1 MRSDFW
7 HRVSELPLLA
17 ELANSRG
24 RLDLWP
30 PGADELTEII
40 RRPAANAGLCFE
52 EDERRRMTL
61 DAQIA
66 ADAATAPGALP
77 LLSYTLKTLYARDV
91 EQGGGSTLTWQTY
104 RELGGLQG
112 GGLRHD
118 ADNHFIVRW
127 QGRRGAKGS
136 FAVPNPASVS
146 TPPPHEND
154 RSSRVLLDDAH
165 PPAA

>member
-1 MRSDFW
+1 MLLAGLARSGIVWVVATMRRDFW

-30 PGADELTEII
+30 PGAVELTEII

-66 ADAATAPGALP
+66 ADAATAPGVLP

-91 EQGGGSTLTWQTY
+91 EQAGGSTLTWQTY

-112 GGLRHD
+112 AIAGRTDEMVAELR
-118 ADNHFIVRW
+118 
-127 QGRRGAKGS
+127 
-136 FAVPNPASVS
+136 
-146 TPPPHEND
+146 
-154 RSSRVLLDDAH
+154 SRAR
-165 PPAA
+165 